1 MGQHDEDPG
10 LPPPTIRHTDRDL
23 LVAPLGSFGMSDIG
37 RAGGKGAHLGAL
49 VRSGYR
55 VPDGF
60 VVTTDAYAAAVRAL
74 PLSSQFS
81 TLDDRTSPQ
90 EALQTAGSAIR
101 SAILEAPFPEALRAL
116 VLEAHADLGSGPV
129 AVRSSST
136 AEDLPGAA
144 FAGQHDTFLN
154 VIGQAEVV
162 DAVRRCWASLWT
174 DRAISYR
181 RRLGLRSADV
191 RIAVVVQRLV
201 EAEVAGVMLTAN
213 PVTGARDEIVVDA
226 STGLGEAVVS
236 GMVTPDH
243 YRLDREG
250 RVLECLMGDRRV
262 VIRGT
267 PGGGVVHD
275 TASGVRPTRLA
286 DPVLA
291 ELALVG
297 EGIDA
302 LFGRPQDIEWA
313 LAEEEVWVIQAR
325 ALTAL
330 PPPPLALSRVQR
342 RIGPQLLE
350 MLPIRPY
357 PLDMSMWIQPGL
369 GRMVER
375 MLDEMLGVRVD
386 FARVLP
392 EVDGVVDRF
401 VPPTPRPTLKVLTAL
416 YRDVRRIR
424 RNAAEDWTRDGRFAD
439 FDRRI
444 RQLDGEDLTALGW
457 AEVATRARR
466 ALDAV
471 DTITDLRIDYLPRAG
486 ASVVRL
492 RLVLKLLRRTE
503 LYASLVQGTRTRTQ
517 DANRALEELAARVRA
532 DDRLVSAFA
541 SLDAEALDSH
551 LRRPEFAHFR
561 RALEEFLGEY
571 GHRETSSALLIS
583 APTWSDS
590 PPTVLGA
597 IEALVEEPSG
607 ESPGQGQR
615 QDVMERLLRHPV
627 LRRARPRSWA
637 VRAVES
643 ARAGIALREDTHF
656 HATRALPVLRRAA
669 LELGRRLAEAGALDR
684 PEDVFHARFEELEQL
699 PDPREAPTATR
710 AQLRETV
717 RTRAGRRAEL
727 DGAPLISTATLFPD
741 RAGQGDALVRG
752 TPAGGGRAT
761 GPVRVVHEPAE
772 FGRLRAGEVLVCP
785 YTNPSWTSL
794 FQRAAAVVVDTGG
807 SASHAAIVA
816 RECGIPAVMGTG
828 TGTTTLRDGRMVT
841 VDGDR
846 GVVVAHHGDDET
858 RS

>member
-1 MGQHDEDPG
+1 MGQRDEDAG
-10 LPPPTIRHTDRDL
+10 LPPHTIRHTDRDL
-23 LVAPLGSFGMSDIG
+23 LVAPLDSFGMSDIG

-275 TASGVRPTRLA
+275 MASGVRPTRLA
-286 DPVLA
+286 DPVLV

-297 EGIDA
+297 EGVAA

-313 LAEEEVWVIQAR
+313 LAEEEAWVIQAR

-503 LYASLVQGTRTRTQ
+503 LYSALVQGTRTRTQ

-597 IEALVEEPSG
+597 IEALVEEPSR

-615 QDVMERLLRHPV
+615 QEVMERLLRHPV

-699 PDPREAPTATR
+699 PGPREAPTATR

-727 DGAPLISTATLFPD
+727 DGAPLISTATLFPG

-846 GVVVAHHGDDET
+846 GVVLAHHGDDET